1 MYGAG
6 EYLTDDMSFV
16 NVSRKEREA
25 YIISRQSI
33 TLADWLIDNRCTVR
47 QLSKEFDMPRSTV
60 HKRLQ
65 CDLRDV
71 DYDKWKQCKAIL
83 EYNGSEAVNRMA
95 KANRERRRRR

>member
-1 MYGAG
+1 MNDFDVMR
-6 EYLTDDMSFV
+6 LR
-16 NVSRKEREA
+16 NVCYTERETIA
-25 YIISRQSI
+25 
-33 TLADWLIDNRCTVR
+33 LADWLIDNRCTVR

-71 DYDKWKQCKAIL
+71 DCDKWKQCKAIL

-95 KANRERRRRR
+95 KANRERRKK